1 MATKMNDRRFN
12 ILIRDGI
19 TPDKLPGTF
28 KWLKNDL
35 EQRYDLSSK
44 EHRAY
49 WDENQF
55 SYDLNSYGFRCDE
68 FEENQ
73 ESILFLGCSNTLGYG
88 MPKEK
93 SWTHLVAQSLG
104 LKEYNLGVGGGS
116 LDCAFKLYN
125 AWQPIIKAKH
135 TVLLIPPAPRFEI
148 FANGLYHTIGSWIKL
163 NPGHMGFTSSV
174 VENYVDMLTNDE
186 YMQTLKDRN
195 CHAIKNLAR
204 ETNSN
209 LIIKD
214 SADVSNN
221 ENEIKGRDGTHPG
234 PAWHERLAK
243 MVLGEFK

>member
-35 EQRYDLSSK
+35 EQRYDHSSK

-73 ESILFLGCSNTLGYG
+73 ESILFLGCSITLGYG

-163 NPGHMGFTSSV
+163 NPAHMGFTSSV

>member
-1 MATKMNDRRFN
+1 MIDARYNNLM
-12 ILIRDGI
+12 RDSI
-19 TPDKLPGTF
+19 TPDRLPGTF

-35 EQRYDLSSK
+35 EQRYDNSPL

-49 WDENQF
+49 WDDNQF

-68 FEENQ
+68 FEEKQ
-73 ESILFLGCSNTLGYG
+73 ESILFLGCSLTLGYG
-88 MPKEK
+88 IPKEK

-125 AWQPIIKAKH
+125 VWQPIIKAKY
-135 TVLLIPPAPRFEI
+135 TVLLIPPAPRFEV
-148 FANGLYHTIGSWIKL
+148 FANESYYNIGSWIKL
-163 NPGHMGFTSSV
+163 HPRNMGFSSSV
-174 VENYVDMLTNDE
+174 IEHYVDMLTNDE

-195 CHAIKNLAR
+195 CHAIKNLAK
-204 ETNSN
+204 ETNSS

-214 SADVSNN
+214 SADVPNI

-234 PAWHERLAK
+234 PNWHERLTQ

>member
-28 KWLKNDL
+28 KWLKNDI
-35 EQRYDLSSK
+35 EQRYDHSSK

-73 ESILFLGCSNTLGYG
+73 ESILFLGCSITLGYG

-163 NPGHMGFTSSV
+163 NPAHMGFTSSV

>member
-35 EQRYDLSSK
+35 EQRYDHSSK

-73 ESILFLGCSNTLGYG
+73 ESILFLGCSITLGYG

-163 NPGHMGFTSSV
+163 NPAHMGFTSSV

-214 SADVSNN
+214 SADVPNI